1 MKITIKTIIVSAAM
15 FIASSGQMKAQGIPV
30 YDNTNFISLIK
41 QIFESAKQT
50 SEMIKTV
57 KFLKKAKETIEKVN
71 NAVKQYEAV
80 KEITENNK
88 ALVNMVKSDLKGI
101 LNSPY
106 IHRDEV
112 DAVSNAFNSVIDGS
126 LQNLEFMNQVLSNDF
141 LKLNDAERLTLLEA
155 QRDDSKKMVADIALK
170 NKRYK
175 MIISFRE
182 MQDKINNRKPTI
194 KTDTYVFIH
203 RIGICGC
210 RFSDHQG

>member
-1 MKITIKTIIVSAAM
+1 MKISIKTIIVSASM

-57 KFLKKAKETIEKVN
+57 KFLKQAKETIEKVN

-88 ALVNMVKSDLKGI
+88 ALVNMVKSDLRGI

-106 IHRDEV
+106 IHRDEM

-170 NKRYK
+170 NRRYK

-182 MQDKINNRKPTI
+182 MQDKINNRETN
-194 KTDTYVFIH
+194 Y
-203 RIGICGC
+203 
-210 RFSDHQG
+210 

>member
-1 MKITIKTIIVSAAM
+1 MKTTIKVLAVSAFLIIVST
-15 FIASSGQMKAQGIPV
+15 SQVQAQGIPV

-57 KFLKKAKETIEKVN
+57 KFLKQAKETVDKVN

-80 KEITENNK
+80 KEITENNN
-88 ALVNMVKSDLKGI
+88 ALVNMVKSDLRGI

-106 IHRDEV
+106 IQPDEI
-112 DAVSNAFNSVIDGS
+112 DAVSSAFTSIIDGS
-126 LQNLEFMNQVLSNDF
+126 LRNLEFMNQVLSNDF
-141 LKLNDAERLTLLEA
+141 LKLNDAERLAILEEH
-155 QRDDSKKMVADIALK
+155 RNDSEKMVADLTLK

-182 MQDKINNRKPTI
+182 MQDKINNREAN
-194 KTDTYVFIH
+194 Y
-203 RIGICGC
+203 
-210 RFSDHQG
+210 

>member
-1 MKITIKTIIVSAAM
+1 MKTTIKVLAVSAFLIIVST
-15 FIASSGQMKAQGIPV
+15 SQVQAQGIPV

-57 KFLKKAKETIEKVN
+57 KFLKQAKETVDKVN

-88 ALVNMVKSDLKGI
+88 ALVNMVKSDLRGI

-106 IHRDEV
+106 IQPDEI
-112 DAVSNAFNSVIDGS
+112 DAVSSAFTSIIDGS
-126 LQNLEFMNQVLSNDF
+126 LRNLEFMNQVLSNDF
-141 LKLNDAERLTLLEA
+141 LKLNDAERLAILEEH
-155 QRDDSKKMVADIALK
+155 RNDSEKMVADLTLK

-182 MQDKINNRKPTI
+182 MQDKINNREAN
-194 KTDTYVFIH
+194 Y
-203 RIGICGC
+203 
-210 RFSDHQG
+210 